1 MKRQA
6 YVAAVNRAKYVL
18 EYYPQSPYIEE
29 ALVIMISA
37 YDLMDMDDLKND
49 TLRILKTNYPDS
61 AMLGKGVPNDERVWW
76 KFWESL
82 Y

>member
-1 MKRQA
+1 
-6 YVAAVNRAKYVL
+6 VL
-18 EYYPQSPYIEE
+18 EYFPQSPGVEQ

-37 YDLMDMDDLKND
+37 YDLLSLDDLKND
-49 TLRILKTNYPDS
+49 TLRILKTNYPNS
-61 AMLGKGVPNDERVWW
+61 EMFGKNFTQDERVWW